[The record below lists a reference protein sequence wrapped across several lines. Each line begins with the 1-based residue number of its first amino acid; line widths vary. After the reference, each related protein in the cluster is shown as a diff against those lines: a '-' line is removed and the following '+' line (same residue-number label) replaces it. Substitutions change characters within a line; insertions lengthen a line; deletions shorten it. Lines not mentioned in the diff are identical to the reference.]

1 MLGIVNGTTNFILT
15 RMTEEG
21 AATPTRS
28 PRRSGSGTRRPIPT
42 ADVEGDDAAA
52 KCAILASIAFN
63 ARVVASDVYR
73 EGIANVTPRTSSTR
87 GVSATS

>member
-21 AATPTRS
+21 SGYADAS
-28 PRRSGSGTRRPIPT
+28 PRRSGLYAEADPT
-42 ADVEGDDAAA
+42 ADVEGDDAGQVRDPRVDRVQR
-52 KCAILASIAFN
+52 
-63 ARVVASDVYR
+63 RVVASDVYR

-87 GVSATS
+87 GGSATS